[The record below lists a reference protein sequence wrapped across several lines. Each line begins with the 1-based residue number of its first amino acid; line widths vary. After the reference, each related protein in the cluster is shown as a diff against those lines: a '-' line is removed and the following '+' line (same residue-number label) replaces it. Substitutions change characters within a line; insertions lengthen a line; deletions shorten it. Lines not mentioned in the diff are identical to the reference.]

1 MLTYSIFFFFYKNT
15 WYYKS
20 FNLEKEQIF
29 HFIRLCPWHTQMWLC
44 VFTDKRYKKLTLLQI
59 FQKQKPCV
67 YQYVGPDLLVK
78 GIKPLKKDNR
88 RRRER
93 GCGCM
98 QLGESK
104 RSLHS
109 HPLHTKRIEPK
120 GKTNVDKKKSVWCAS
135 PCHKCIDIRHRHSFP
150 SLNRV
155 GQSQYEELVG
165 WPPVKTITMQCLLL
179 LLLLMFS

>member
-1 MLTYSIFFFFYKNT
+1 
-15 WYYKS
+15 
-20 FNLEKEQIF
+20 
-29 HFIRLCPWHTQMWLC
+29 
-44 VFTDKRYKKLTLLQI
+44 
-59 FQKQKPCV
+59 
-67 YQYVGPDLLVK
+67 
-78 GIKPLKKDNR
+78 
-88 RRRER
+88 
-93 GCGCM
+93 M
-98 QLGESK
+98 QLGESEI
-104 RSLHS
+104 SLHS

-179 LLLLMFS
+179 LLLLMFSYWCGFKICAAFVFFMILKSQRWHELTWYESEPSLTRWQSKSFTKENTIVTLFIFQMLQYR